1 VASFGAP
8 RGPPR
13 RGCVVDG
20 ATPPGAVVP
29 GAVVVVDVVVLSGDG
44 VGDVPVDEG
53 KVDEGEVEGE
63 TVEEGAVE
71 EEEGVDADGAGADC
85 VVVADG
91 AGVVACCAN
100 VGIIKTESA
109 AKPTTHAIRHRP
121 KRRDTGGIRVR
132 LLNRIISH

>member
-1 VASFGAP
+1 MASFGAP
-8 RGPPR
+8 KGPPR
-13 RGCVVDG
+13 RGCVVEG

-44 VGDVPVDEG
+44 AGDVEDEPVDEG
-53 KVDEGEVEGE
+53 KVEGE
-63 TVEEGAVE
+63 TVEDGAVE
-71 EEEGVDADGAGADC
+71 DEEGVAADGAGADC

-100 VGIIKTESA
+100 VGIKTESA

-121 KRRDTGGIRVR
+121 RRRDTGGIRVR